1 MHKHLQLAPII
12 AIHYYP
18 LSIITSHIITSY
30 KYTPLL
36 LVRTPTTDDYDV
48 SRFTSLFIVSDDK
61 DTDDDDTFLLLT
73 ATTMM
78 IMPTTM
84 QMIMPIIT
92 MVMIVLS
99 TMTPNVCV
107 VSAFHNS
114 VVSSPSSPRQ
124 SSYIRLKSISRSS
137 SDSTTTTTTT
147 TTNVIVDKLIQQ
159 VIIDDGKEGAVDPT
173 NTTNQKNLR
182 DTSIRD
188 LMTDLS
194 SIQQVSNTS
203 TNEDL
208 FGPLLGYYNVS
219 YTLTE
224 NPNDNP
230 VGGKWTRSLWTVKR
244 TLQHVLPPLPSSE
257 EEDDDEKGKTVKA
270 TVVAQVVNA
279 IKLDCLWGF
288 VGIWVLLRGDAVPLK
303 DDQEVKNIK
312 EEESNGTKNENK
324 KNKKSPRKLL
334 PDLTDRTV
342 RVYFD
347 QPKIGISLF
356 RKTSLLNNDK
366 NKNKKKLLSQRVL
379 NLGPTSSVVLDTP
392 YNDNRIRLGK
402 GGTSGSQFV
411 FCRINDD
418 DNIDID
424 AKEGWKWMLDDN
436 KIIGRSLTKKKLM
449 LRLGI
454 LTFVFSLSYR
464 IIQHQYRWM
473 KIGAGISSIIS
484 CMSMLWLSMSTGGIE
499 TRGNSF
505 SKGRG

>member
-1 MHKHLQLAPII
+1 VTI
-12 AIHYYP
+12 
-18 LSIITSHIITSY
+18 
-30 KYTPLL
+30 
-36 LVRTPTTDDYDV
+36 RTPTTTI
-48 SRFTSLFIVSDDK
+48 R
-61 DTDDDDTFLLLT
+61 FLLLT

-78 IMPTTM
+78 MPTM
-84 QMIMPIIT
+84 QMILPIIT

-99 TMTPNVCV
+99 TTTPNACI
-107 VSAFHNS
+107 VSAFYNS
-114 VVSSPSSPRQ
+114 AVPSSSSPRQ
-124 SSYIRLKSISRSS
+124 FSYTRLKSISRSS
-137 SDSTTTTTTT
+137 SDST

-159 VIIDDGKEGAVDPT
+159 VIIDDGEEGAVDPT
-173 NTTNQKNLR
+173 NTTNQKNIR
-182 DTSIRD
+182 DISIRD

-257 EEDDDEKGKTVKA
+257 EQADEKEK

-288 VGIWVLLRGDAVPLK
+288 VGIWVLLRGDAVQLK
-303 DDQEVKNIK
+303 DDQEVNNIK
-312 EEESNGTKNENK
+312 EEGSIDTKNDKK

-334 PDLTDRTV
+334 PDLSDRTV

-356 RKTSLLNNDK
+356 RKTSLLNN
-366 NKNKKKLLSQRVL
+366 NKNKKKLLLHRVL

-418 DNIDID
+418 DDNDID
-424 AKEGWKWMLDDN
+424 GKEGWKWMLDDN

-454 LTFVFSLSYR
+454 LTFVFGLSFK
-464 IIQHQYRWM
+464 IIQHQHRWM

-499 TRGNSF
+499 TQGNSF
-505 SKGRG
+505 RKGRG